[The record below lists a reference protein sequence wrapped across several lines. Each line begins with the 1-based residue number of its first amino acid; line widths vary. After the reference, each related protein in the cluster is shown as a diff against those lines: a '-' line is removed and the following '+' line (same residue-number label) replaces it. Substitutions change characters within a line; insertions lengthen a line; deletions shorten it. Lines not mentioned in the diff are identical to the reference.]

1 VTNLVSDPA
10 HAARAAALREKLMAE
25 LRRQQDPRALGQGD
39 VFDQYPSPRV
49 TSADQAPKR
58 RDKKKAKQ

>member
-1 VTNLVSDPA
+1 
-10 HAARAAALREKLMAE
+10 MAE

-49 TSADQAPKR
+49 TATDQAPTR
-58 RDKKKAKQ
+58 REKKKSKK